1 MSPFARSPAVPTA
14 RVRLPGVGLGRL
26 VGIAGAAVVVA
37 GLSRPFYTL
46 LAPPGA
52 GAAPAASD
60 SGSSHALGRFFD
72 MIAGGGESA
81 ARGAGTGISGWAAF
95 GTLDTVLAAG
105 ALLSALLLVAAMVVR
120 IPGGLLRPVWAFGV
134 TGAALVGYRLLER
147 PLPHDLLAV
156 AAGAWIVLAGC
167 LLIAFGGWLAAVTD

>member
-1 MSPFARSPAVPTA
+1 MSPFARSQAVPAA

-26 VGIAGAAVVVA
+26 VGVAGAAVVVA

-52 GAAPAASD
+52 GAVPAGAG
-60 SGSSHALGRFFD
+60 SGSSDAVGRFFD
-72 MIAGGGESA
+72 MIAGGGGSGD
-81 ARGAGTGISGWAAF
+81 RGAGTAISGWAAF
-95 GTLDTVLAAG
+95 ETLDTVLAAG
-105 ALLSALLLVAAMVVR
+105 ALLSAVLLVAAMVVR
-120 IPGGLLRPVWAFGV
+120 LPGTFLRPVWAFGV

-147 PLPHDLLAV
+147 PLPHDVLAV